1 MSRQQG
7 FIIPTII
14 AFILISSCWLIV
26 INLELVLDV
35 INIKVFEQ
43 TITDVSVSNGLS
55 YYINNFE
62 LETTCNKQELHLS
75 ELNLN
80 VVSNCLVNNQLF
92 DLDKIDKRSSNI
104 SNEQFKKYTSN
115 LKQFELNK
123 NQQVFMFNNEQV
135 ESTFEQF
142 RLIMSVEYRQ
152 FYVIVDINLDNK
164 QIINI
169 VEADGE

>member
-1 MSRQQG
+1 MNRQQG

-43 TITDVSVSNGLS
+43 SITDVSVSNGLS

-75 ELNLN
+75 KLNLD

-92 DLDKIDKRSSNI
+92 DLSKIDKRSSNI
-104 SNEQFKKYTSN
+104 SNEQFIKYTQE
-115 LKQFELNK
+115 LKEFELNK
-123 NQQVFMFNNEQV
+123 NQKVFMYNNEQV

-142 RLIMSVEYRQ
+142 RLIMSVKYRQ
-152 FYVIVDINLDNK
+152 FYGIVDINLDSK

-169 VEADGE
+169 IEADGE